1 MFAVVIEA
9 HAELDINE
17 RYHSTMRTVLVFAV
31 LLLLVPIGR
40 AADELPELGDVSRTT
55 ITLQQERQL
64 GEQIMQQI
72 RALPQFLDDPEVTD
86 YVNALGYRLVAHAL
100 NVEQQFEFFVIQ
112 DKSVNAFALPGGFI
126 GVHTGLIT
134 IARSES
140 ELAAVLA
147 HEIGHVTQRHIAR
160 LFTQQKQAGIA
171 SMAALALA
179 ILAARSSPDLAQAAV
194 AGAQYASVQTGLN
207 FTRDNEREAD
217 RVGVQ
222 VLEKSGFDPRAM
234 PAFLKLLQRSYR
246 LYDTNAP
253 SYARTH
259 PLTYERIADVE
270 NRVADL
276 PYRQVPDSLQ
286 FELVRAF
293 LRERDLSA
301 RDAVAYFDDILT
313 EKKAVSD
320 VPGRYGLVLALL
332 RTRDYQ
338 RANSEMQTLV
348 AEAPDS
354 VMVAVLNGRTK
365 SASGDVRGAMDVY
378 AAALKRFPRYRALHY
393 DYARLLI
400 DNRKGAE
407 ALRLLT
413 TALANSRSD
422 PKLYRLEAEA
432 YGATGQRLQQHRA
445 QAEAYVL
452 IGSLPA
458 AIEQL
463 QIGLKAGD
471 GDFYQLSSAEAR
483 LKELRALDAE
493 QRKEQRR

>member
-1 MFAVVIEA
+1 MRKVILFAA
-9 HAELDINE
+9 
-17 RYHSTMRTVLVFAV
+17 
-31 LLLLVPIGR
+31 LLLLSSPAR
-40 AADELPELGDVSRTT
+40 TDELPELGDVSRNT

-64 GEQIMQQI
+64 GESIMRQI
-72 RALPQFLDDPEVTD
+72 RSSPQYLDDPEVGD
-86 YVNALGYRLVAHAL
+86 YVNALGYRLVAHAP
-100 NVEQQFEFFVIQ
+100 NVEQQFEFFVLQ
-112 DKSVNAFALPGGFI
+112 DNTVNAFALPGAFI

-134 IARSES
+134 TAQSES

-194 AGAQYASVQTGLN
+194 AGAQYAMYQTALN

-222 VLEKSGFDPRAM
+222 ILEKSGFDVRAM
-234 PAFLKLLQRSYR
+234 PAFLDRLQRTYR
-246 LYDTNAP
+246 LYETNAP

-270 NRVADL
+270 NRVLDV

-286 FELVRAF
+286 FQLVRAL
-293 LRERDLSA
+293 LRARDLSP
-301 RDAVAYFDDILT
+301 RDAVAYFEDLLA
-313 EKKAVSD
+313 EKKAVTD
-320 VPGRYGLVLALL
+320 LPGRYGLVLALL
-332 RTRDYQ
+332 RINDYH
-338 RANSEMQTLV
+338 RASSEMQTLL
-348 AEAPDS
+348 AQAPDS
-354 VMVAVLNGRTK
+354 AMVAALNGRTK
-365 SASGDVRGAMDVY
+365 SASGDIRGAMEFY
-378 AAALKRFPRYRALHY
+378 ASAMKRFARNRALTY
-393 DYARLLI
+393 DYVRLLL
-400 DNRKGAE
+400 DNKRGAE
-407 ALRLLT
+407 ALRLT
-413 TALANSRSD
+413 TAALNNSQSD
-422 PKLYRLEAEA
+422 AKLYGLQAESFA
-432 YGATGQRLQQHRA
+432 ATGQRLQQHRA
-445 QAEAYVL
+445 QAEAYAL
-452 IGSLPA
+452 TGSLPA